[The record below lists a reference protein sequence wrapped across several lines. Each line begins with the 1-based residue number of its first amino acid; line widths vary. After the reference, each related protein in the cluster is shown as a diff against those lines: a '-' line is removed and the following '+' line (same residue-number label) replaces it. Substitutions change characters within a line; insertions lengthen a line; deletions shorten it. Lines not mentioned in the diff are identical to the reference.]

1 MSKKNKKRPKPSPR
15 RAKRVPLPTDGETR
29 QSVAVTVA
37 WMLTLLVTV
46 AAEVIAVPATIIS
59 KANPQPPGEGIATVH
74 LADLFLFVSLVTGLV
89 TAGLVP
95 LVYRVR
101 AVPPPQSIIVTA
113 LVAGAIPPITMVLR
127 WLL

>member
-1 MSKKNKKRPKPSPR
+1 MSKKNKKRPKPSPP

-59 KANPQPPGEGIATVH
+59 KANPQPLREGITTAH
-74 LADLFLFVSLVTGLV
+74 IADLFLFLALVTGLLSV
-89 TAGLVP
+89 GLVP

-101 AVPPPQSIIVTA
+101 TIPPPPAIVVAA
-113 LVAGAIPPITMVLR
+113 LVAAAVPPITMVLR